1 MCIVIWV
8 PDADPAL
15 SGVLPPMNMNFLEHF
30 YINRAAC
37 FARSPAAAGPGAG
50 GGVPPHLSIFLAPS
64 SGFGIS
70 CDTYA
75 I

>member
-15 SGVLPPMNMNFLEHF
+15 SGVLPPMNMNFLEHI

-37 FARSPAAAGPGAG
+37 FARTEVPRPRAVSSAAR
-50 GGVPPHLSIFLAPS
+50 
-64 SGFGIS
+64 
-70 CDTYA
+70 
-75 I
+75 